1 MGLVPEHDRF
11 SCYLFC
17 YALGGVG
24 HCCLVDRT
32 KKGCSLVR
40 HWRQRDRRRKKASR
54 CRRSC
59 LTWRTKM
66 KFVALAGLVAGS
78 VVGAVS
84 SGSALTV
91 EWRDADGVP
100 CDVVCG
106 ASYFAVSSGRS
117 VHPDARLHGR
127 TFYVCRANA
136 GEQGLRPGYNLR
148 PNWAAAC
155 WVGHDGKEKWYSD
168 FACLC
173 AY

>member
-1 MGLVPEHDRF
+1 
-11 SCYLFC
+11 
-17 YALGGVG
+17 
-24 HCCLVDRT
+24 
-32 KKGCSLVR
+32 
-40 HWRQRDRRRKKASR
+40 
-54 CRRSC
+54 
-59 LTWRTKM
+59 M
-66 KFVALAGLVAGS
+66 KFFALAGLVAGS

-148 PNWAAAC
+148 RTGPLPAGSAMMAKRNGIQISLVFAPIRVGAPDHPSVQPGIRAAES
-155 WVGHDGKEKWYSD
+155 WRGLQISR
-168 FACLC
+168 L
-173 AY
+173 

>member
-1 MGLVPEHDRF
+1 
-11 SCYLFC
+11 
-17 YALGGVG
+17 
-24 HCCLVDRT
+24 
-32 KKGCSLVR
+32 
-40 HWRQRDRRRKKASR
+40 
-54 CRRSC
+54 
-59 LTWRTKM
+59 M
-66 KFVALAGLVAGS
+66 KFFALAGLVAGS

-136 GEQGLRPGYNLR
+136 AG
-148 PNWAAAC
+148 
-155 WVGHDGKEKWYSD
+155 S
-168 FACLC
+168 
-173 AY
+173 